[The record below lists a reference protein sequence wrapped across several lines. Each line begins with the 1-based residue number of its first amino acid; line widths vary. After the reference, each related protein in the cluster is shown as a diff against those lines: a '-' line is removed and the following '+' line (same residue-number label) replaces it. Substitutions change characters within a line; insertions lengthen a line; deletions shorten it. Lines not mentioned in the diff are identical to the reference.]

1 MNRICIIHI
10 AFALLCLI
18 MQMACTSSEV
28 REKLERAEKLATIA
42 PDSAL
47 SILEDVRPDVTDDA
61 ESKSQF
67 NVVWAEAYYMKH
79 RMLTDSIDE
88 TLACSTTVPDT
99 KHDIMKRILHAV
111 YLFGNNEVEDAFSAF
126 ESCSR
131 RMDGIA
137 PYWKCVVE
145 DYLGMIYLDAEMYK
159 QARQHFYNVLKYSES
174 MKDLKAIANANSHI
188 SSYYHMAGHLDS
200 ALCYATKVLSDDTCL
215 DSQMLAI
222 AYQNI
227 CCIQMAMADSLPTN
241 NMDILQLYDNYRI
254 NTPDSML
261 TFALMSQA
269 YILRQQFDSAHVY
282 QRKVECGDHNNAKLV
297 MYKFLSDYYQ
307 QQKAADSLLKYLKLY
322 GRMDSLYV
330 SPGSVESLL
339 DTVYMHNQDDA
350 EEQSA
355 KQNLLIVVV
364 SMVIIVVVVILLL
377 VIHRRKMTAVYG
389 EIKLQN
395 RHIRLLDKRNKQLS
409 DDLKVSC
416 EESLTLRDKVS
427 EQEKAIETAEL
438 AQNCLKK
445 EMGNMQNTL
454 QDTQLELM
462 QTTEI
467 LSSANL
473 MIERYRT
480 IISKKNSK
488 LVQTRRN
495 LERSETNK
503 KDQGNVVIQNFLDKS
518 VCMPCKMNKSQM
530 QYVID
535 SYVAS
540 GENRAKFIRSLM
552 KSSKGLTPTGFV
564 ICILYHEGYV
574 DEEIISKLNYEPKN
588 FKMAKSRARTTL
600 DTPNCDDLP
609 IVKELLRRFDYKK
622 CGK

>member
-10 AFALLCLI
+10 AFAFVCLI

-47 SILEDVRPDVTDDA
+47 SILEDVRPDVTDYA

-111 YLFGNNEVEDAFSAF
+111 YLFENNEIEDAFSAF

-137 PYWKCVVE
+137 PYWRCVVE

-159 QARQHFYNVLKYSES
+159 QARQHFYNVLEYSES

-200 ALCYATKVLSDDTCL
+200 ALCYATKVLSDETCL

-227 CCIQMAMADSLPTN
+227 CCIQMAMADSVSADN
-241 NMDILQLYDNYRI
+241 KDILQLYDNYRI

-282 QRKVECGDHNNAKLV
+282 QRKVERGDHNNAKLV

-307 QQKAADSLLKYLKLY
+307 QLEVADSVLKYLKLY
-322 GRMDSLYV
+322 DRVDSLCV

-350 EEQSA
+350 EEQSD
-355 KQNLLIVVV
+355 KQKLLIVVV
-364 SMVIIVVVVILLL
+364 SIVIIVVVVSLLL
-377 VIHRRKMTAVYG
+377 VNHRRKMTAVHG
-389 EIKLQN
+389 EVKLQN
-395 RHIRLLDKRNKQLS
+395 RHIDLLGKLKEQLS
-409 DDLKVSC
+409 DDLKVSR
-416 EESLTLRDKVS
+416 EKSLKLRDRVS
-427 EQEKAIETAEL
+427 ELEKAIETARL
-438 AQNCLKK
+438 AQDCLKK

-454 QDTQLELM
+454 QDTRSELK
-462 QTTEI
+462 QTTEM

-473 MIERYRT
+473 KIGHYQT
-480 IISKKNSK
+480 IISKKNSE

-535 SYVAS
+535 SYAAS
-540 GENRAKFIRSLM
+540 EENRAKFICSLM
-552 KSSKGLTPTGFV
+552 KSTNGLTPTGVV
-564 ICILYHEGYV
+564 ICILYHEGFV
-574 DEEIISKLNYEPKN
+574 DEDIISKLNYEPKN
-588 FKMAKSRARTTL
+588 FKMAKSRARTAL
-600 DTPNCDDLP
+600 DSSSCSESPT
-609 IVKELLRRFDYKK
+609 VKELLRRFDYNK

>member
-10 AFALLCLI
+10 AFALVCLI

-111 YLFGNNEVEDAFSAF
+111 YLFENNEIEDAFSAF

-137 PYWKCVVE
+137 PYWRCVVE

-159 QARQHFYNVLKYSES
+159 QARQHFYNVLEYSES

-188 SSYYHMAGHLDS
+188 SCYYHMAGHLDS
-200 ALCYATKVLSDDTCL
+200 ALCYATKVLYDETCL

-227 CCIQMAMADSLPTN
+227 CCIQMAMADSVSADN
-241 NMDILQLYDNYRI
+241 KDILQLYDNYRI

-282 QRKVECGDHNNAKLV
+282 QRKVERGDHNNAKLV

-307 QQKAADSLLKYLKLY
+307 QLDVADSVLKYLKLY
-322 GRMDSLYV
+322 DRMDSLCV

-350 EEQSA
+350 EEQSD
-355 KQNLLIVVV
+355 KQKLLIVVV
-364 SMVIIVVVVILLL
+364 SIVIIVVVVSLLL
-377 VIHRRKMTAVYG
+377 VNHRRKMTAVHG
-389 EIKLQN
+389 EVKLQN
-395 RHIRLLDKRNKQLS
+395 RHIDLLGKLKEQLS
-409 DDLKVSC
+409 DDLKVSR
-416 EESLTLRDKVS
+416 EKSLKLRDRVS
-427 EQEKAIETAEL
+427 ELEKAIETARL
-438 AQNCLKK
+438 AQDCLKK

-454 QDTQLELM
+454 QDTRSELK
-462 QTTEI
+462 QTTEM

-473 MIERYRT
+473 KIGHYQT
-480 IISKKNSK
+480 IISKKNSE

-503 KDQGNVVIQNFLDKS
+503 KIHGNVVILNFLDKS
-518 VCMPCKMNKSQM
+518 VCMQDKMNKSQM

-535 SYVAS
+535 SYAAS
-540 GENRAKFIRSLM
+540 EENRAKFICSLM
-552 KSSKGLTPTGFV
+552 KSTNGLTPTGVV
-564 ICILYHEGYV
+564 ICILYHEGFV
-574 DEEIISKLNYEPKN
+574 DEDIISKLNYEPKN
-588 FKMAKSRARTTL
+588 FKMAKSRARTAL
-600 DTPNCDDLP
+600 DSSSCSESPT
-609 IVKELLRRFDYKK
+609 VKELLRRFDYNK